1 MSCGLNVTAQATVQV
16 NGEAEGALAP
26 ERGSAQGG
34 GRAPLRN
41 HTIPEFEQ
49 TGGVLDAVGFSEY
62 V

>member
-26 ERGSAQGG
+26 ERGSAQGDG
-34 GRAPLRN
+34 LPSAITQYQNLNR
-41 HTIPEFEQ
+41 Q
-49 TGGVLDAVGFSEY
+49 GGVLDAVGFSEY